1 MKTQKNVA
9 VGDRPTNEEL
19 VQRLQGGDPS
29 AAEELLRQNSGY
41 LTVLAKQ
48 YDKTARGPSLEED
61 LKQEGAMA
69 LLKAAEQFDPTL
81 GNRFLTYATPAIQ
94 AAMRDCAA
102 RSALPL
108 TIPTGRYHQ
117 LRQVLWHMAENEK
130 ASDAELLSH
139 IVEKLQVSEPVARS
153 LLLES
158 RTLFQSYD
166 LGDQVF
172 TVSCGGD
179 PAKAYDRQMQ
189 RRLLFRRIEEVLSP
203 RELNLVR
210 CHLGIGQPEEQGM
223 TFQELAIRLN
233 YNGPSGAEK
242 AYKSAIRK
250 LKRHLHGGAYGRWLD
265 IQRKIQDARREADR
279 ETGHCSPWATWLEE
293 QELIRG
299 FLCKTATLC
308 RVYQIL
314 RTAGEEDREG

>member
-1 MKTQKNVA
+1 MTTQKNA
-9 VGDRPTNEEL
+9 ARGRPTNEEL
-19 VQRLQGGDPS
+19 VQRLQRGDPS

-48 YDKTARGPSLEED
+48 YDKAVRGPSLEED
-61 LKQEGAMA
+61 LKQEGALA
-69 LLKAAEQFDPTL
+69 LLKAAEQFDPSM

-102 RSALPL
+102 GSTLPL
-108 TIPTGRYHQ
+108 TIPSGRYHQ
-117 LRQVLWHMAENEK
+117 LRQVLRFMAEDEK
-130 ASDAELLSH
+130 ASEAELLSR

-179 PAKAYDRQMQ
+179 PAEAYDRQM
-189 RRLLFRRIEEVLSP
+189 RRKLFFQRIEEVLSP

-223 TFQELAIRLN
+223 TFQELAVRLN

-242 AYKSAIRK
+242 AYKNAIRK
-250 LKRHLHGGAYGRWLD
+250 VKQHLHGGAYGRWLD
-265 IQRKIQDARREADR
+265 IQRSLREAQR
-279 ETGHCSPWATWLEE
+279 E
-293 QELIRG
+293 
-299 FLCKTATLC
+299 
-308 RVYQIL
+308 
-314 RTAGEEDREG
+314 AGEESGYCTPQRTWREQKQF

>member
-102 RSALPL
+102 RSALPQL

-130 ASDAELLSH
+130 ASEAELLSH

-179 PAKAYDRQMQ
+179 PAKA
-189 RRLLFRRIEEVLSP
+189 
-203 RELNLVR
+203 
-210 CHLGIGQPEEQGM
+210 
-223 TFQELAIRLN
+223 
-233 YNGPSGAEK
+233 
-242 AYKSAIRK
+242 
-250 LKRHLHGGAYGRWLD
+250 
-265 IQRKIQDARREADR
+265 
-279 ETGHCSPWATWLEE
+279 
-293 QELIRG
+293 
-299 FLCKTATLC
+299 
-308 RVYQIL
+308 
-314 RTAGEEDREG
+314 

>member
-130 ASDAELLSH
+130 ASEAELLSH

-210 CHLGIGQPEEQGM
+210 CHLGIGQPEEQ
-223 TFQELAIRLN
+223 
-233 YNGPSGAEK
+233 
-242 AYKSAIRK
+242 
-250 LKRHLHGGAYGRWLD
+250 
-265 IQRKIQDARREADR
+265 
-279 ETGHCSPWATWLEE
+279 
-293 QELIRG
+293 ELIRG

>member
-1 MKTQKNVA
+1 MTTQKNA
-9 VGDRPTNEEL
+9 AARDRPTNEEL

-48 YDKTARGPSLEED
+48 YDKTVRGPSLEED
-61 LKQEGAMA
+61 LKQEGALA
-69 LLKAAEQFDPTL
+69 LLKAAEQFDPSM

-102 RSALPL
+102 GSTLPL
-108 TIPTGRYHQ
+108 TIPSGRYHQ
-117 LRQVLWHMAENEK
+117 LRQVLRFMAEDEK
-130 ASDAELLSH
+130 ASEAELLSR

-158 RTLFQSYD
+158 RTLFQSCD

-179 PAKAYDRQMQ
+179 PAEAYDRQM
-189 RRLLFRRIEEVLSP
+189 RRKLFFQRIEEVLSP

-223 TFQELAIRLN
+223 TFQELAVRLN

-242 AYKSAIRK
+242 AYKNAIRK
-250 LKRHLHGGAYGRWLD
+250 VKQHLHGGAYGRWLD
-265 IQRKIQDARREADR
+265 IQRSLREAQR
-279 ETGHCSPWATWLEE
+279 E
-293 QELIRG
+293 
-299 FLCKTATLC
+299 
-308 RVYQIL
+308 
-314 RTAGEEDREG
+314 AGEESGYCTPQRTWREQKQF

>member
-1 MKTQKNVA
+1 MTTQKNA
-9 VGDRPTNEEL
+9 AARDRPTNEEL

-48 YDKTARGPSLEED
+48 YDKAVRGPSLEED
-61 LKQEGAMA
+61 LKQEGALA
-69 LLKAAEQFDPTL
+69 LLKAAEQFDPSM

-102 RSALPL
+102 GSTLPL
-108 TIPTGRYHQ
+108 TIPSGRYHQ
-117 LRQVLWHMAENEK
+117 LRQVLRFMAEDEK
-130 ASDAELLSH
+130 ASEAELLSR

-166 LGDQVF
+166 LGDRVF

-179 PAKAYDRQMQ
+179 PAKAYGRQMQ
-189 RRLLFRRIEEVLSP
+189 MRLLFQRIGEVLSP

-210 CHLGIGQPEEQGM
+210 CYLGIGQPEEQGM
-223 TFQELAIRLN
+223 TFQELAVRLN

-242 AYKSAIRK
+242 AYKNAIRK
-250 LKRHLHGGAYGRWLD
+250 VKQHLHGGAYGRWLD
-265 IQRKIQDARREADR
+265 IQRSLREAQR
-279 ETGHCSPWATWLEE
+279 E
-293 QELIRG
+293 
-299 FLCKTATLC
+299 
-308 RVYQIL
+308 
-314 RTAGEEDREG
+314 AGEESGYCTPQRTWREQKQF

>member
-1 MKTQKNVA
+1 MTTQKNA
-9 VGDRPTNEEL
+9 AARDRPTNEEL

-48 YDKTARGPSLEED
+48 YDKAVRGPSLEED
-61 LKQEGAMA
+61 LKQEGALA
-69 LLKAAEQFDPTL
+69 LLKAAEQFDPSM

-102 RSALPL
+102 GSTLPL
-108 TIPTGRYHQ
+108 TIPSGRYHQ
-117 LRQVLWHMAENEK
+117 LRQVLRFMAEDEK
-130 ASDAELLSH
+130 ASEAELLSR

-179 PAKAYDRQMQ
+179 PAEAYDRQM
-189 RRLLFRRIEEVLSP
+189 RRKLFFQRIEEVLSP

-223 TFQELAIRLN
+223 TFQELAVRLN

-242 AYKSAIRK
+242 AYKNAIRK
-250 LKRHLHGGAYGRWLD
+250 VKQHLHGGAYGRWLD
-265 IQRKIQDARREADR
+265 IQRSLREAQR
-279 ETGHCSPWATWLEE
+279 E
-293 QELIRG
+293 
-299 FLCKTATLC
+299 
-308 RVYQIL
+308 
-314 RTAGEEDREG
+314 AGEESGYCTPQRTWREQKQF

>member
-1 MKTQKNVA
+1 MTTQKNAA

-19 VQRLQGGDPS
+19 VQRLQEGDLS

-48 YDKTARGPSLEED
+48 YDRTVRGPSLEED

-69 LLKAAEQFDPTL
+69 VLKVAEQFDPTL
-81 GNRFLTYATPAIQ
+81 GNHFLTYATPAIQ

-117 LRQVLWHMAENEK
+117 LRQVLRFMAENEK
-130 ASDAELLSH
+130 ASEVELLAH
-139 IVEKLQVSEPVARS
+139 IMKSLRVSKPVARS

-158 RTLFQSYD
+158 WTLFRSYD

-172 TVSCGGD
+172 TVSCGRD
-179 PAKAYDRQMQ
+179 PAIAYDRQMQ
-189 RRLLFRRIEEVLSP
+189 RSLLFQRMEEVLSP

-210 CHLGIGQPEEQGM
+210 CYLGIGQPEEQGM

-250 LKRHLHGGAYGRWLD
+250 LRQYLHGGDYGRWLD
-265 IQRKIQDARREADR
+265 IQRTIQYARREAGR
-279 ETGHCSPWATWLEE
+279 ETGYCSSQVTWLEE

-299 FLCKTATLC
+299 FLCKTAALR
-308 RVYQIL
+308 RVYLIL

>member
-1 MKTQKNVA
+1 MTKQSVSA
-9 VGDRPTNEEL
+9 AGDSPTNEEL
-19 VQRLQGGDPS
+19 VRRLQDGDGS
-29 AAEELLRQNSGY
+29 APELLLRRNNNY
-41 LTVLAKQ
+41 LTALAIRYGKNLC
-48 YDKTARGPSLEED
+48 GSSLTED
-61 LKQEGAMA
+61 LRQEGAIA
-69 LLKAAEQFDPTL
+69 LLEAAKRFDSAF

-94 AAMRDCAA
+94 TAMLDYAA
-102 RSALPL
+102 RNALPL
-108 TIPTGRYHQ
+108 SVPTGRYHQ

-130 ASDAELLSH
+130 ASEAELLSH

>member
-1 MKTQKNVA
+1 M
-9 VGDRPTNEEL
+9 
-19 VQRLQGGDPS
+19 
-29 AAEELLRQNSGY
+29 LRQNSGY

-48 YDKTARGPSLEED
+48 YDKVVRGPSLEED

-69 LLKAAEQFDPTL
+69 VLKVAEQFDPTL

-117 LRQVLWHMAENEK
+117 LRQVLRLMAEKEK
-130 ASDAELLSH
+130 ASETELLPH
-139 IVEKLQVSEPVARS
+139 IMENLQISEPVARS

-179 PAKAYDRQMQ
+179 PAKAYDRQM
-189 RRLLFRRIEEVLSP
+189 RRKLLFQRIEEILSP

-242 AYKSAIRK
+242 AYKRAIQK
-250 LKRHLHGGAYGRWLD
+250 LKRHLYGGAYGRWLD
-265 IQRKIQDARREADR
+265 IQRALQEARRDAEQ
-279 ETGHCSPWATWLEE
+279 ETGYCTP
-293 QELIRG
+293 
-299 FLCKTATLC
+299 
-308 RVYQIL
+308 
-314 RTAGEEDREG
+314 